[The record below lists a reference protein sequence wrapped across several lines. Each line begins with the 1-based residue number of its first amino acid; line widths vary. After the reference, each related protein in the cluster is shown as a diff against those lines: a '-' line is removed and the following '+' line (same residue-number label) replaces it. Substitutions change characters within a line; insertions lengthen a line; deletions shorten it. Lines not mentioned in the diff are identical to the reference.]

1 MTTIQARA
9 IVNARE
15 EFVRARKELERV
27 KLTET
32 SYRGIPTVIDTVT
45 PSEVHGTFIYRGHTY
60 TKW

>member
-32 SYRGIPTVIDTVT
+32 SYRGIPTVIDVVN
-45 PSEVHGTFIYRGHTY
+45 PSEVHGTFVYRGNTY
-60 TKW
+60 TK